1 MGIWEPTAR
10 EASVVAEPMASAW
23 RAAGWWAELARKDGR
38 DWVPPLLS
46 LSTPE
51 GTLTDHLWGRELPN
65 GLQGRNCRGSSQKG
79 CF

>member
-1 MGIWEPTAR
+1 MCADHGG
-10 EASVVAEPMASAW
+10 AW

-51 GTLTDHLWGRELPN
+51 GTLTNHLWGRELPN
-65 GLQGRNCRGSSQKG
+65 GLQWRNCRGSSQKG